1 MTKTNYLAKYGVRK
15 FQAGGS
21 APDPSQGGAPA
32 PDPSQGGSQGGGQL
46 EQMLTQVVQTQDPQM
61 ALQVCN
67 ALAQSMGIGGAQG
80 GGAPSGASASNPDQQ
95 GDQQSSTPM
104 GRYGMKVAPV
114 FAKKR

>member
-15 FQAGGS
+15 FQEGGA

-32 PDPSQGGSQGGGQL
+32 PDPSQGGGQGGGQL

-67 ALAQSMGIGGAQG
+67 ALAQSMGIGGAPQ
-80 GGAPSGASASNPDQQ
+80 GGAPAPAGQPSPDGSGGQ
-95 GDQQSSTPM
+95 PM